1 MKLNRNKVF
10 RVRMDKLFS
19 WSEIG
24 SVPDKPGIYAW
35 YYLPEITDF
44 DLEWTIK
51 RLCELRD
58 RGDRK
63 SATEETENFFEKAIF
78 RYFQEAP
85 FLAELKGPLKPHYEG
100 VLDHKP
106 SISPPLV
113 DRIIEEPERLY
124 TIKEVLEASAP
135 GFSRPIYIGMS
146 GRLRTR
152 VGHHKKLI
160 EHYRENSPPA
170 VVDSTDPPSIKHR
183 DQNFA
188 QMISVR
194 NIVPSRL
201 SVVVRI
207 IGSTSHRYVDLEN
220 ILNRIH
226 YPLLGRN

>member
-1 MKLNRNKVF
+1 
-10 RVRMDKLFS
+10 MDKVFS

-44 DLEWTIK
+44 DLERIIK
-51 RLCELRD
+51 RLCALRD

-63 SATEETENFFEKAIF
+63 SATKATENFFETAIF
-78 RYFQEAP
+78 RYFKEDP
-85 FLAELKGPLKPHYEG
+85 FCAVLRGPLKPYYEG
-100 VLDHKP
+100 VLDHKL
-106 SISPPLV
+106 SISQTLV

-146 GRLRTR
+146 DRLRTR
-152 VGHHKKLI
+152 VGRHKKLI
-160 EHYRENSPPA
+160 EHYRETSPPA
-170 VVDSTDPPSIKHR
+170 VVDSTDPQSIKHR
-183 DQNFA
+183 DQSFA
-188 QMISVR
+188 QLISVR

-201 SVVVRI
+201 FVMVRI
-207 IGSTSHRYVDLEN
+207 IGSTGHRYVDLEN